1 MQEANRHSLYGR
13 LGFPDHINNSMASL
27 ECVREIPS
35 LDEQSVLKIYNV

>member
-1 MQEANRHSLYGR
+1 MQEANRQSLYGR

-27 ECVREIPS
+27 ECVPEIPT